1 MNVHRIALIKLI
13 FYFKNKFKPKEYRK
27 MQSGVIRP
35 LASMLPRKLFN
46 QEHEAFRDTVR
57 KFYEKEVAPHTEKF
71 ESQRHVDR
79 HLWNQAGELGLLC
92 CTMPEEYGG
101 SGVDRLYSMIL
112 IEEQAYAM
120 DSATGFSLHSDIVA
134 NYILNF
140 GNENQKLYWLPR
152 MATGECVTA
161 IAMTEPGTGSDL
173 QAVRTTAELDGDE
186 YIINGSKIFI
196 TNGFLCD
203 MVIVVCKTGDSE
215 KGSANL
221 SLIMVEADRVGFSKG
236 KPLNKVG
243 MKGQDT
249 CELFFQDVRVPKTN
263 LLGVEGMGFIM
274 LMKELAWERMLV
286 AIISQSGAEAAF
298 AHTVAYTKERKAFG
312 KSISHFQNTRFKLAE
327 LRTEIDFCRAYLD
340 RCMEL
345 QLDQQ
350 LSIEAA
356 AAAKYKISDMYSKVV
371 DECLQLH
378 GGYGYMLE
386 YPIARAYLDNRAN
399 RIYAGTNEIMKELI
413 SRGL

>member
-1 MNVHRIALIKLI
+1 
-13 FYFKNKFKPKEYRK
+13 
-27 MQSGVIRP
+27 MQSGAIRP
-35 LASMLPRKLFN
+35 LNNMLPRNLFN
-46 QEHEAFRDTVR
+46 TEHEAFRETVR
-57 KFYEKEVAPHTEKF
+57 KFYAKEVVPNIEKY
-71 ESQRHVDR
+71 EQQQHVDR
-79 HLWNQAGELGLLC
+79 ELWNKAGTMGLLC
-92 CTMPEEYGG
+92 ATMPEAYGG

-120 DSATGFSLHSDIVA
+120 DSSTGFSLHSDIVA
-134 NYILNF
+134 NYINNF
-140 GNENQKLYWLPR
+140 GNEAQKHYWLTR
-152 MATGECVTA
+152 MASGETVTA

-173 QAVRTTAELDGDE
+173 QAVRTTAVLDGDD

-196 TNGFLCD
+196 TNGYLCD
-203 MVIVVCKTGDSE
+203 MAIVVCKTGDSE

-221 SLIMVEADRVGFSKG
+221 SLIIVEANRAGFSKG
-236 KPLNKVG
+236 KPLNKIG

-249 CELFFQDVRVPKTN
+249 CELFFDHVRVPKEN
-263 LLGVEGMGFIM
+263 LLGMEGMGFMM

-286 AIISQSGAEAAF
+286 AIICQAGAEAAL
-298 AHTVAYTKERKAFG
+298 AHTVQYTKERKAFG
-312 KSISHFQNTRFKLAE
+312 KTVSSFQNTRFKLAE

-340 RCMEL
+340 RCMQL
-345 QLDQQ
+345 QLEESLGID
-350 LSIEAA
+350 AA
-356 AAAKYKISDMYSKVV
+356 AAAKYKISEMFSKVV

-413 SRGL
+413 SRSL

>member
-1 MNVHRIALIKLI
+1 
-13 FYFKNKFKPKEYRK
+13 
-27 MQSGVIRP
+27 MQSGAIRP
-35 LASMLPRKLFN
+35 LHNMLPRNLFN
-46 QEHEAFRDTVR
+46 AEHEAFRETVR
-57 KFYEKEVAPHTEKF
+57 KFYAKEVVPNIEKY
-71 ESQRHVDR
+71 EQQQHVDR
-79 HLWNQAGELGLLC
+79 ELWNKAGAMGLLC
-92 CTMPEEYGG
+92 ATMPEAYGG

-120 DSATGFSLHSDIVA
+120 DSSTGFSLHSDIVA
-134 NYILNF
+134 NYINNF
-140 GNENQKLYWLPR
+140 GSEAQKHYWLTR
-152 MATGECVTA
+152 MASGETVTA

-173 QAVRTTAELDGDE
+173 QAVRTTVVLDGDD

-196 TNGFLCD
+196 TNGYLCD
-203 MVIVVCKTGDSE
+203 MAIVVCKTGDSE

-221 SLIMVEADRVGFSKG
+221 SLIIVEANRAGFSKG
-236 KPLNKVG
+236 KPLNKIG

-249 CELFFQDVRVPKTN
+249 CELFFDHVRVPKEN
-263 LLGVEGMGFIM
+263 LLGMEGMGFMM

-286 AIISQSGAEAAF
+286 AIICQAGAEAAL
-298 AHTVAYTKERKAFG
+298 AHTVQYTKERKAFG
-312 KSISHFQNTRFKLAE
+312 KAISSFQNTRFKLAE

-340 RCMEL
+340 RCMQL
-345 QLDQQ
+345 QLEESLGID
-350 LSIEAA
+350 AA
-356 AAAKYKISDMYSKVV
+356 AAAKYKISEMFSKVV

-413 SRGL
+413 SRSL

>member
-1 MNVHRIALIKLI
+1 
-13 FYFKNKFKPKEYRK
+13 
-27 MQSGVIRP
+27 MQSGAIRP
-35 LASMLPRKLFN
+35 LNNMLPRNLFN
-46 QEHEAFRDTVR
+46 AEHEAFRETVR
-57 KFYEKEVAPHTEKF
+57 KFYAKEVVPNIEKY
-71 ESQRHVDR
+71 EQQQHVDR
-79 HLWNQAGELGLLC
+79 ELWNKAGAMGLLC
-92 CTMPEEYGG
+92 ATMPEAYGG

-120 DSATGFSLHSDIVA
+120 DSSTGFSLHSDIVA
-134 NYILNF
+134 NYINNF
-140 GNENQKLYWLPR
+140 GSEAQKYYWLTR
-152 MATGECVTA
+152 MASGETVTA

-173 QAVRTTAELDGDE
+173 QAVRTTAVLDGDD

-196 TNGFLCD
+196 TNGYLCD
-203 MVIVVCKTGDSE
+203 MAIVVCKTGDSE

-221 SLIMVEADRVGFSKG
+221 SLIIVETDRAGFSKG
-236 KPLNKVG
+236 KPLNKIG

-249 CELFFQDVRVPKTN
+249 CELFFDHVRVPKEN
-263 LLGVEGMGFIM
+263 LLGMEGMGFMM

-286 AIISQSGAEAAF
+286 AIICQAGAEAAL
-298 AHTVAYTKERKAFG
+298 AHTVQYTKERKAFG
-312 KSISHFQNTRFKLAE
+312 KTVSSFQNTRFKLAE

-340 RCMEL
+340 RCMQL
-345 QLDQQ
+345 QLEENLGID
-350 LSIEAA
+350 AA
-356 AAAKYKISDMYSKVV
+356 AAAKYKISEMFSKVV

-413 SRGL
+413 SRSL

>member
-1 MNVHRIALIKLI
+1 
-13 FYFKNKFKPKEYRK
+13 
-27 MQSGVIRP
+27 MQSGAIRP
-35 LASMLPRKLFN
+35 LNNMLTRNLFN
-46 QEHEAFRDTVR
+46 AEHEAFRETVR
-57 KFYEKEVAPHTEKF
+57 KFYTKEVVPNIEKY
-71 ESQRHVDR
+71 EQQQHVDR
-79 HLWNQAGELGLLC
+79 ELWNKAGAMGLLC
-92 CTMPEEYGG
+92 ATMPEAYGG

-120 DSATGFSLHSDIVA
+120 DSSTGFSLHSDIVA
-134 NYILNF
+134 NYINNF
-140 GNENQKLYWLPR
+140 GSEAQKHYWLTR
-152 MATGECVTA
+152 MASGETVTA

-173 QAVRTTAELDGDE
+173 QAVRTTAVLDGDD

-196 TNGFLCD
+196 TNGYLCD
-203 MVIVVCKTGDSE
+203 MAIVVCKTGDSE

-221 SLIMVEADRVGFSKG
+221 SLIIVEANRAGFSKG
-236 KPLNKVG
+236 KPLNKIG

-249 CELFFQDVRVPKTN
+249 CELFFDHVRVPKEN
-263 LLGVEGMGFIM
+263 LLGMEGMGFMM

-286 AIISQSGAEAAF
+286 AIICQAGAEAAL
-298 AHTVAYTKERKAFG
+298 AHTVQYTKERKAFG
-312 KSISHFQNTRFKLAE
+312 KAISSFQNTRFKLAE

-340 RCMEL
+340 RCMQL
-345 QLDQQ
+345 QLEESLGID
-350 LSIEAA
+350 AA
-356 AAAKYKISDMYSKVV
+356 AAAKYKISEMFSKVV

-413 SRGL
+413 SRSL

>member
-1 MNVHRIALIKLI
+1 
-13 FYFKNKFKPKEYRK
+13 
-27 MQSGVIRP
+27 MQSGAIRP
-35 LASMLPRKLFN
+35 LNNMLPRNLFN
-46 QEHEAFRDTVR
+46 AEHEAFRETVR
-57 KFYEKEVAPHTEKF
+57 KFYAKDVVPNIEKYE
-71 ESQRHVDR
+71 QQQHVDR
-79 HLWNQAGELGLLC
+79 ELWNKAGTMGLLC
-92 CTMPEEYGG
+92 ATMPEAYGG

-120 DSATGFSLHSDIVA
+120 DSSTGFSLHSDIVA
-134 NYILNF
+134 NYINNF
-140 GNENQKLYWLPR
+140 GNEAQKHYWLTR
-152 MATGECVTA
+152 MASGETVTA

-173 QAVRTTAELDGDE
+173 QAVRTTAVLDGDD

-196 TNGFLCD
+196 TNGYLCD
-203 MVIVVCKTGDSE
+203 MAVVVCKTGDTD

-221 SLIMVEADRVGFSKG
+221 SLIIVEADRVGFSKG
-236 KPLNKVG
+236 KPLNKIG

-249 CELFFQDVRVPKTN
+249 CELFFDHVRVPKEN
-263 LLGVEGMGFIM
+263 LLGMEGMGFMM

-286 AIISQSGAEAAF
+286 AIICQAGAEAAL
-298 AHTVAYTKERKAFG
+298 AHTVQYTKERKAFG
-312 KSISHFQNTRFKLAE
+312 KTVSSFQNTRFKLAE

-340 RCMEL
+340 RCMQL
-345 QLDQQ
+345 QLEESLGID
-350 LSIEAA
+350 AA
-356 AAAKYKISDMYSKVV
+356 AAAKYKISEMFSKVV

-413 SRGL
+413 SRSL

>member
-1 MNVHRIALIKLI
+1 
-13 FYFKNKFKPKEYRK
+13 
-27 MQSGVIRP
+27 MQSGAIRP
-35 LASMLPRKLFN
+35 LNNMLTRNLFN
-46 QEHEAFRDTVR
+46 AEHEAFRETVR
-57 KFYEKEVAPHTEKF
+57 KFYAKEVVPNIEKY
-71 ESQRHVDR
+71 EQQQHVDR
-79 HLWNQAGELGLLC
+79 ELWNKAGAMGLLC
-92 CTMPEEYGG
+92 ATMPEAYGG

-120 DSATGFSLHSDIVA
+120 DSSTGFSLHSDIVA
-134 NYILNF
+134 NYINNF
-140 GNENQKLYWLPR
+140 GSEAQKHYWLTR
-152 MATGECVTA
+152 MASGETVTA

-173 QAVRTTAELDGDE
+173 QAVRTTAVLDGDD

-196 TNGFLCD
+196 TNGYLCD
-203 MVIVVCKTGDSE
+203 MAIVVCKTGDSE

-221 SLIMVEADRVGFSKG
+221 SLIIVEADRVGFSKG
-236 KPLNKVG
+236 KPLNKIG

-249 CELFFQDVRVPKTN
+249 CELFFDHVRVPKEN
-263 LLGVEGMGFIM
+263 LLGMEGMGFMM

-286 AIISQSGAEAAF
+286 AIICQAGAEAAL
-298 AHTVAYTKERKAFG
+298 AHTVQYTKERKAFG
-312 KSISHFQNTRFKLAE
+312 KTVSSFQNTRFKLAE

-340 RCMEL
+340 RCMQL
-345 QLDQQ
+345 QLEESLGID
-350 LSIEAA
+350 AA
-356 AAAKYKISDMYSKVV
+356 AAAKYKISEMFSKVV

-413 SRGL
+413 SRSL

>member
-1 MNVHRIALIKLI
+1 
-13 FYFKNKFKPKEYRK
+13 
-27 MQSGVIRP
+27 MQSGAIRP
-35 LASMLPRKLFN
+35 LPNMLQRQLFN
-46 QEHEAFRDTVR
+46 DEHQAFRDTVR
-57 KFYEKEVAPHTEKF
+57 KFYEKEVVPNIAKYE
-71 ESQRHVDR
+71 EQQHVDR
-79 HLWNQAGELGLLC
+79 DLWNKAGNMGLLC
-92 CTMPEEYGG
+92 ATMPEQYGG

-120 DSATGFSLHSDIVA
+120 DSSTGFSLHSDIVA

-140 GNENQKLYWLPR
+140 GNEAQKQHWLPR
-152 MATGECVTA
+152 MASGETVTA

-173 QAVRTTAELDGDE
+173 QAVRSTAVLDGDD
-186 YIINGSKIFI
+186 YVINGSKIFI
-196 TNGFLCD
+196 TNGYLCD
-203 MVIVVCKTGDSE
+203 MAIVVCKTGDSD

-221 SLIMVEADRVGFSKG
+221 SLIMVEADRAGFSKG
-236 KPLNKVG
+236 KPLNKIG

-249 CELFFQDVRVPKTN
+249 CELFFDNVRVPKSN
-263 LLGVEGMGFIM
+263 LLGMEGMGFIM

-286 AIISQSGAEAAF
+286 AIICQAGAEAAF
-298 AHTVAYTKERKAFG
+298 AHTVQYTKERKAFG
-312 KSISHFQNTRFKLAE
+312 KPIGFFQNSRFKLAE

-345 QLDQQ
+345 QLAQQ
-350 LSIEAA
+350 LGVDAA
-356 AAAKYKISDMYSKVV
+356 AAAKYKISDMFSKTV

-413 SRGL
+413 SRTL

>member
-1 MNVHRIALIKLI
+1 
-13 FYFKNKFKPKEYRK
+13 
-27 MQSGVIRP
+27 MQSGAIRP
-35 LASMLPRKLFN
+35 LNNMLPRNLFN
-46 QEHEAFRDTVR
+46 AEHEAFRETVR
-57 KFYEKEVAPHTEKF
+57 KFYAKEVVPNIEKY
-71 ESQRHVDR
+71 EQQQHVDR
-79 HLWNQAGELGLLC
+79 ELWNKAGTMGLLC
-92 CTMPEEYGG
+92 ATMPEAYGG

-120 DSATGFSLHSDIVA
+120 DSSTGFSLHSDIVA
-134 NYILNF
+134 NYINNF
-140 GNENQKLYWLPR
+140 GSEAQKHYWLTR
-152 MATGECVTA
+152 MASGETVTA

-173 QAVRTTAELDGDE
+173 QAVRTTAVLDGDD

-196 TNGFLCD
+196 TNGYLCD
-203 MVIVVCKTGDSE
+203 MAIVVCKTGDSE

-221 SLIMVEADRVGFSKG
+221 SLIIVEADRMGFSKG
-236 KPLNKVG
+236 RPLNKIG

-249 CELFFQDVRVPKTN
+249 CELFFDHVRVPKEN
-263 LLGVEGMGFIM
+263 LLGMEGMGFMM

-286 AIISQSGAEAAF
+286 AIICQAGAEAAL
-298 AHTVAYTKERKAFG
+298 AHTVQYTKERKAFG
-312 KSISHFQNTRFKLAE
+312 KTISSFQNTRFKLAE

-340 RCMEL
+340 CCMQL
-345 QLDQQ
+345 QLEESLGID
-350 LSIEAA
+350 AA
-356 AAAKYKISDMYSKVV
+356 AAAKYKISEMFSKVV

-413 SRGL
+413 SRSL

>member
-1 MNVHRIALIKLI
+1 
-13 FYFKNKFKPKEYRK
+13 
-27 MQSGVIRP
+27 MQSGAIRP
-35 LASMLPRKLFN
+35 LHNMLPRNLFN
-46 QEHEAFRDTVR
+46 AEHEAFRETVR
-57 KFYEKEVAPHTEKF
+57 KFYAKEVVPNIEKY
-71 ESQRHVDR
+71 EQQQHVDR
-79 HLWNQAGELGLLC
+79 ELWNKAGAMGLLC
-92 CTMPEEYGG
+92 ATMPEAYGG

-120 DSATGFSLHSDIVA
+120 DSSTGFSLHSDIVA
-134 NYILNF
+134 NYINNF
-140 GNENQKLYWLPR
+140 GSEAQKHYWLTR
-152 MATGECVTA
+152 MASGETVTA

-173 QAVRTTAELDGDE
+173 QAVRTTAVLDGDD

-196 TNGFLCD
+196 TNGYLCD
-203 MVIVVCKTGDSE
+203 MAIVVCKTGNNE

-221 SLIMVEADRVGFSKG
+221 SLIIVEADRAGFSKG
-236 KPLNKVG
+236 KPLNKIG

-249 CELFFQDVRVPKTN
+249 CELFFDHVRVPKEN
-263 LLGVEGMGFIM
+263 LLGMEGMGFMM

-286 AIISQSGAEAAF
+286 AIICQAGAEAAL
-298 AHTVAYTKERKAFG
+298 AHTVQYTKERKAFG
-312 KSISHFQNTRFKLAE
+312 KTVSSFQNTRFKLAE

-340 RCMEL
+340 RCMQL
-345 QLDQQ
+345 QLEESLGID
-350 LSIEAA
+350 AA
-356 AAAKYKISDMYSKVV
+356 AAAKYKISEMFSKVV

-413 SRGL
+413 SRSL

>member
-1 MNVHRIALIKLI
+1 
-13 FYFKNKFKPKEYRK
+13 
-27 MQSGVIRP
+27 MQSGAIRP
-35 LASMLPRKLFN
+35 LNNMLPRNLFN
-46 QEHEAFRDTVR
+46 AEHEAFRETVR
-57 KFYEKEVAPHTEKF
+57 KFYAKEVVPNIEKY
-71 ESQRHVDR
+71 EQQQHVDR
-79 HLWNQAGELGLLC
+79 ELWNKAGTMGLLC
-92 CTMPEEYGG
+92 ATMPEAYGG

-120 DSATGFSLHSDIVA
+120 DSSTGFSLHSDIVA
-134 NYILNF
+134 NYINNF
-140 GNENQKLYWLPR
+140 GNEAQKHYWLTR
-152 MATGECVTA
+152 MASGETVTA

-173 QAVRTTAELDGDE
+173 QAVRTTAVLDGDD

-196 TNGFLCD
+196 TNGYLCD
-203 MVIVVCKTGDSE
+203 MAIVVCKTGNNE

-221 SLIMVEADRVGFSKG
+221 SLIIVEADRAGFSKG
-236 KPLNKVG
+236 KPLNKIG

-249 CELFFQDVRVPKTN
+249 CELFFDHVRVPKEN
-263 LLGVEGMGFIM
+263 LLGMEGMGFMM

-286 AIISQSGAEAAF
+286 AIICQAGAEAAL
-298 AHTVAYTKERKAFG
+298 AHTVQYTKERKAFG
-312 KSISHFQNTRFKLAE
+312 KTVSSFQNTRFKLAE

-340 RCMEL
+340 RCMQL
-345 QLDQQ
+345 QLEESLGID
-350 LSIEAA
+350 AA
-356 AAAKYKISDMYSKVV
+356 AAAKYKISEMFSKVV

-413 SRGL
+413 SRSL

>member
-1 MNVHRIALIKLI
+1 
-13 FYFKNKFKPKEYRK
+13 
-27 MQSGVIRP
+27 MQSGAIRP
-35 LASMLPRKLFN
+35 LNNMLTRNLFN
-46 QEHEAFRDTVR
+46 AEHEAFRETVR
-57 KFYEKEVAPHTEKF
+57 KFYAKEVVPNIEKY
-71 ESQRHVDR
+71 EQQQHVDR
-79 HLWNQAGELGLLC
+79 ELWNKAGAMGLLC
-92 CTMPEEYGG
+92 ATMPEAYGG

-120 DSATGFSLHSDIVA
+120 DSSTGFSLHSDIVA
-134 NYILNF
+134 NYINNF
-140 GNENQKLYWLPR
+140 GSEAQKHYWLTR
-152 MATGECVTA
+152 MASGETVTA

-173 QAVRTTAELDGDE
+173 QAVRTTAVLDGDD

-196 TNGFLCD
+196 TNGYLCD
-203 MVIVVCKTGDSE
+203 MAVVVCKTGDTD

-221 SLIMVEADRVGFSKG
+221 SLIIVEADRVGFSKG
-236 KPLNKVG
+236 KPLNKIG

-249 CELFFQDVRVPKTN
+249 CELFFDHVRVPKEN
-263 LLGVEGMGFIM
+263 LLGMEGMGFMM

-286 AIISQSGAEAAF
+286 AIICQAGAEAAL
-298 AHTVAYTKERKAFG
+298 AHTVQYTKERKAFG
-312 KSISHFQNTRFKLAE
+312 KTVSSFQNTRFKLAE

-340 RCMEL
+340 RCMQL
-345 QLDQQ
+345 QLEESLGID
-350 LSIEAA
+350 AA
-356 AAAKYKISDMYSKVV
+356 AAAKYKISEMFSKVV

-413 SRGL
+413 SRSL

>member
-1 MNVHRIALIKLI
+1 
-13 FYFKNKFKPKEYRK
+13 
-27 MQSGVIRP
+27 MQSGAIRP
-35 LASMLPRKLFN
+35 LNNMLPRNLFN
-46 QEHEAFRDTVR
+46 AEHEAFRETVR
-57 KFYEKEVAPHTEKF
+57 KFYAKEVVPNIEKY
-71 ESQRHVDR
+71 EQQQHVDR
-79 HLWNQAGELGLLC
+79 ELWNKAGTMGLLC
-92 CTMPEEYGG
+92 ATMPEAYGG

-120 DSATGFSLHSDIVA
+120 DSSTGFSLHSDIVA
-134 NYILNF
+134 NYINNF
-140 GNENQKLYWLPR
+140 GSEAQKHYWLTR
-152 MATGECVTA
+152 MASGETVTA

-173 QAVRTTAELDGDE
+173 QAVRTTAVLDGDD

-196 TNGFLCD
+196 TNGYLCD
-203 MVIVVCKTGDSE
+203 MAVVVCKTGDTD

-221 SLIMVEADRVGFSKG
+221 SLIIVEADRVGFSKG
-236 KPLNKVG
+236 KPLNKIG

-249 CELFFQDVRVPKTN
+249 CELFFDHVRVPKEN
-263 LLGVEGMGFIM
+263 LLGMEGMGFMM

-286 AIISQSGAEAAF
+286 AIICQAGAEAAL
-298 AHTVAYTKERKAFG
+298 AHTVQYTKERKAFG
-312 KSISHFQNTRFKLAE
+312 KTVSSFQNTRFKLAE

-340 RCMEL
+340 RCMQL
-345 QLDQQ
+345 QLEENLGID
-350 LSIEAA
+350 AA
-356 AAAKYKISDMYSKVV
+356 AAAKYKISEMFSKVV

-413 SRGL
+413 SRSL

>member
-1 MNVHRIALIKLI
+1 
-13 FYFKNKFKPKEYRK
+13 
-27 MQSGVIRP
+27 MQSGAIRP
-35 LASMLPRKLFN
+35 LNNMLPRNLFN
-46 QEHEAFRDTVR
+46 AEHEAFRETVR
-57 KFYEKEVAPHTEKF
+57 KFYAKEVVPNIEKY
-71 ESQRHVDR
+71 EQQQHVDR
-79 HLWNQAGELGLLC
+79 ELWNKAGAMGLLC
-92 CTMPEEYGG
+92 ATMPEAYGG

-120 DSATGFSLHSDIVA
+120 DSSTGFSLHSDIVA
-134 NYILNF
+134 NYINNF
-140 GNENQKLYWLPR
+140 GSEAQKHYWLTR
-152 MATGECVTA
+152 MASGETVTA

-173 QAVRTTAELDGDE
+173 QAVRTTAVLDGDD

-196 TNGFLCD
+196 TNGYLCD
-203 MVIVVCKTGDSE
+203 MAIVVCKTGDSE

-221 SLIMVEADRVGFSKG
+221 SLIIVEADRVGFSKG
-236 KPLNKVG
+236 KPLNKIG

-249 CELFFQDVRVPKTN
+249 CELFFDHVRVPKEN
-263 LLGVEGMGFIM
+263 LLGMEGMGFMM

-286 AIISQSGAEAAF
+286 AIICQAGAEAAL
-298 AHTVAYTKERKAFG
+298 AHTVQYTKERKAFG
-312 KSISHFQNTRFKLAE
+312 KTVSSFQNTRFKLAE

-340 RCMEL
+340 RCMQL
-345 QLDQQ
+345 QLEESLGID
-350 LSIEAA
+350 AA
-356 AAAKYKISDMYSKVV
+356 AAAKYKISEMFSKVV

-413 SRGL
+413 SRSL